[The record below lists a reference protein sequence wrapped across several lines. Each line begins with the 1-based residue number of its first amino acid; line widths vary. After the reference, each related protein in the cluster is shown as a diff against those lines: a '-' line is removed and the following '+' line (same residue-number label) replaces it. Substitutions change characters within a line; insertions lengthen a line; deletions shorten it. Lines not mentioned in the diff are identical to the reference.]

1 MNEGSNWLMFAR
13 EDLRVAEL
21 SMQDHL
27 YNQVCF
33 HSQQCVEKTL
43 KGWLAAQDKDIPR
56 THKMSDLLNALPND
70 LLHGLSSRILLM
82 DLFYIPT
89 RYPDAF
95 PGSLPDG
102 LPGIEEAK
110 DAFELAGE
118 VLKLVEETLK

>member
-21 SMQDHL
+21 ATQEGL

-33 HSQQCVEKTL
+33 HSQQCVEKSL

-56 THKMSDLLNALPND
+56 THKMSDLLNVLPNE

-110 DAFELAGE
+110 DALELAGE
-118 VLKLVEETLK
+118 VLQFVEEALK

>member
-56 THKMSDLLNALPND
+56 THKMSDLLNALPNE
-70 LLHGLSSRILLM
+70 LLRGLSSRILLM